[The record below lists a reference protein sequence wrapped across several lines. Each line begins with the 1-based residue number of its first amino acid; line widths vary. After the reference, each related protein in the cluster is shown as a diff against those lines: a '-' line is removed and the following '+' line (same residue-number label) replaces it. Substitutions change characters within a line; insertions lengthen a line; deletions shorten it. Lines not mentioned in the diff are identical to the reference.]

1 MELQAP
7 VLYDPHGLQC
17 NRVHVFFKLLKKG
30 ILKIAH
36 ATKNILSKP
45 GNAEL
50 RLIALCTQDRHL
62 FSVENAPAVKTW
74 TVVKQTLCGI
84 LLWSLDNVQPWTAEE
99 KRQYNN

>member
-62 FSVENAPAVKTW
+62 FF
-74 TVVKQTLCGI
+74 C
-84 LLWSLDNVQPWTAEE
+84 
-99 KRQYNN
+99 R